1 MATPTNHPLFG
12 ILESGANRRSTEKQ
26 AAIQNQFQAYEEQR
40 TRDMFKPKY
49 GREVEALRHEEAI
62 NPITEARAQEDLR
75 HITAVNPTRE
85 GQEAENLR
93 HSLKLNPI
101 SESQQQEKL
110 RHDTT
115 FNPLLEA
122 RKNLEN
128 SQAQE
133 DLFYSRKSHKLGLE
147 DMAQKNE
154 IQGRGDNVGKYYDPT
169 MWQEK
174 NELKEQAIRTGIRD
188 QQKKY
193 EEADGSAKIEGTFNK
208 KLDVDMLDKV
218 SNGMIK
224 ELEAG
229 AEASEM
235 NVEHLQR
242 YRKFQEQKDQLY
254 QQGLDQIEERYK
266 TDDFTDWDDDA
277 DDKYETIM
285 KYINAYGVSNPMMQA
300 QSMMQKLEK

>member
-75 HITAVNPTRE
+75 HITAINPTRE

-93 HSLKLNPI
+93 HSMKLNPI
-101 SESQQQEKL
+101 TESQQQEKL
-110 RHDTT
+110 RHAKT

-133 DLFYSRKSHKLGLE
+133 DLFYSRKSHKLSLE

-154 IQGRGDNVGKYYDPT
+154 IQGRGDNVGKYYDPS
-169 MWQEK
+169 MWREK
-174 NELKEQAIRTGIRD
+174 NELKEQAIQTGIRD
-188 QQKKY
+188 QQAKY
-193 EEADGSAKIEGTFNK
+193 GDADIKAKITDGALRNF
-208 KLDVDMLDKV
+208 DIDQQDKV
-218 SNGMIK
+218 GKGMIQ

-229 AEASEM
+229 AEASAM